1 MQICGID
8 RTTFAMQIANSP
20 NIFLLFFLRFSS
32 PPQKRFVYKYFHP
45 LPSLF
50 FFSPQKRFALSKCF
64 PAFFHLLHKKYFLS
78 LFFFFS
84 YRAKIITSKLG
95 LLSTCIACFFGWA
108 MNLKDL
114 FIGITPANL
123 PARYQSTYSLKAK
136 KLWKVWEPERGDMGE
151 GVV

>member
-1 MQICGID
+1 MQFCGID
-8 RTTFAMQIANSP
+8 RTTFANSP
-20 NIFLLFFLRFSS
+20 NIFLPFFLCFSS
-32 PPQKRFVYKYFHP
+32 PPQKRFAYKYFHP
-45 LPSLF
+45 LPSPF
-50 FFSPQKRFALSKCF
+50 FFSPQERFALSKCF
-64 PAFFHLLHKKYFLS
+64 PAFFRLLHKKYFLS
-78 LFFFFS
+78 LSFFFS

-95 LLSTCIACFFGWA
+95 LLSTCIACFLGWA
-108 MNLKDL
+108 MNLKGL